1 MIPTIV
7 LALTTCFLFADGKQA
22 GKAPSL
28 VSARTI
34 AFVSFD
40 PGVQSDRLKQ
50 DAAQQFRKWK
60 RYEVVSDPSHA
71 DLVVLLGAMPRKVS
85 EEAFN
90 AILDGKPSP
99 VPVDLTNA
107 VPYFAVFD
115 ANELRNGNGTMKP
128 LWSVEAGEGMG
139 HSIKKFKEMVGQ
151 ADDTYY
157 HDRDLLSKCMALGER
172 CQR

>member
-1 MIPTIV
+1 
-7 LALTTCFLFADGKQA
+7 LLFADGKQV
-22 GKAPSL
+22 KAPTL
-28 VSARTI
+28 VSAKTI

-40 PGVQSDRLKQ
+40 SGLQSDRLKQ

-60 RYEVVSDPSHA
+60 RYQLLSDPTQA

-85 EEAFN
+85 AEAFN

-99 VPVDLTNA
+99 VPVDLSNA
-107 VPYFAVFD
+107 LPYFAVFD
-115 ANELRNGNGTMKP
+115 ANELRNGSGTMKP
-128 LWSVEAGEGMG
+128 LWSMEAGDGIG
-139 HSIKKFKEMVGQ
+139 HSIKKFKEVVGQ

-157 HDRDLLSKCMALGER
+157 HDRDLLSKCLAMGER